1 MKPVMT
7 NGEIAQ
13 LLRRVAAAYQ
23 ILDENRFK
31 IIAYERAADS
41 IELLTSEVKDLWE
54 NDKLDQI
61 PGIGQGIAAVLDEL
75 FRHGSVKH
83 FDEVLRKIP
92 AGVFPLLLVPGIG
105 PKKAYKLVKELKI
118 NDDEDD
124 VIGELN
130 FRPRHISL
138 RQLMDLGKSQ
148 NRIF

>member
-1 MKPVMT
+1 M
-7 NGEIAQ
+7 
-13 LLRRVAAAYQ
+13 LRRVAAAYQ

-83 FDEVLRKIP
+83 FDEVLKNTR
-92 AGVFPLLLVPGIG
+92 
-105 PKKAYKLVKELKI
+105 
-118 NDDEDD
+118 
-124 VIGELN
+124 
-130 FRPRHISL
+130 RSISFFW
-138 RQLMDLGKSQ
+138 SPV
-148 NRIF
+148 